1 MCWMYLGCKRTYA
14 LVDSGADI
22 SLISRETFEK
32 IDAKNVLEFSTE
44 DCIPLH
50 SVSGEE
56 LENFG
61 TAVLRVKM
69 SKFESTYKFQ
79 IIEGMNTQ
87 CILGNDFLTDF
98 EAQLD
103 FGRKTLNLEG
113 TVIPLRSQKLKC
125 ASVTSLVRT
134 SQKVTVPAQSYVEIP
149 AKINRAQLI
158 EQECTVQ
165 PLNNVP
171 IFADEP
177 GLSLVSSVGKV
188 NANRQILAVVV
199 NASGRDYTLPAYS
212 VIGLAEVINEPEASI
227 SSVSENVESDDPAK
241 AASPPEPN
249 PETKKAKLSHVPA
262 SRRQK
267 LQEMIERNAD
277 LFAKNDCDL
286 GLTDLVKAKIET
298 GDHPPIKRAPYRL
311 PFSQREMVQEHIE
324 NMLKAGIIE
333 PSQSPW
339 ASPIVIV
346 DKKDGTKRFC
356 VDLRGLNKIAKENA
370 YPLPRIDDILASLD
384 GSKYFT
390 SLDLK
395 SGYWQIPLDEDSKEK
410 TAFTS
415 FMGLYQY
422 VRLPMGYKCSGGIF
436 SELMNKVL
444 SGIQNK
450 FVINYLDD
458 VLIHSKT
465 FEEHLEHIEVVFV
478 RLREAGLKLKMSK
491 CDFLKREVNYL
502 GHLVGE
508 FGYKPDPAKVEVI
521 RNLAPPTSVKGVRS
535 FIGMASYYRRFIPE
549 FAKIAKPLTE
559 LTKKNRRFQWTDACQ
574 RAFETLRAAL
584 TEAPIL
590 AFPDINKPYKLYTDA
605 SNYAI
610 GAALVQE
617 TEMGE
622 RVIQYLSHQLNETQQ
637 RWPIIEKEAYAIIY
651 SVQKVRPYL
660 LGSKFTV
667 VTDHKPLKYLFTSE
681 MKNARIQ
688 RWAVVLSEYG
698 CDIEYVSGTK
708 NVVADMLSRLGP
720 DDVETDDVETSESP
734 SVGPANY
741 AGQIREDVDEH
752 DIQVPAGVM
761 RLTTANGQN
770 RAAFVDNK
778 RNM

>member
-199 NASGRDYTLPAYS
+199 NASGKDYTLPAYS
-212 VIGLAEVINEPEASI
+212 VIGLAEV
-227 SSVSENVESDDPAK
+227 NVESDDPAK

-249 PETKKAKLSHVPA
+249 PETKKAKLSHVPT
-262 SRRQK
+262 SQRQK

-324 NMLKAGIIE
+324 NMLKAGIIQGVSE
-333 PSQSPW
+333 RM
-339 ASPIVIV
+339 I
-346 DKKDGTKRFC
+346 F
-356 VDLRGLNKIAKENA
+356 LN
-370 YPLPRIDDILASLD
+370 R
-384 GSKYFT
+384 
-390 SLDLK
+390 
-395 SGYWQIPLDEDSKEK
+395 Q
-410 TAFTS
+410 
-415 FMGLYQY
+415 
-422 VRLPMGYKCSGGIF
+422 
-436 SELMNKVL
+436 
-444 SGIQNK
+444 
-450 FVINYLDD
+450 
-458 VLIHSKT
+458 
-465 FEEHLEHIEVVFV
+465 
-478 RLREAGLKLKMSK
+478 
-491 CDFLKREVNYL
+491 
-502 GHLVGE
+502 
-508 FGYKPDPAKVEVI
+508 
-521 RNLAPPTSVKGVRS
+521 
-535 FIGMASYYRRFIPE
+535 
-549 FAKIAKPLTE
+549 
-559 LTKKNRRFQWTDACQ
+559 
-574 RAFETLRAAL
+574 
-584 TEAPIL
+584 
-590 AFPDINKPYKLYTDA
+590 
-605 SNYAI
+605 
-610 GAALVQE
+610 
-617 TEMGE
+617 
-622 RVIQYLSHQLNETQQ
+622 
-637 RWPIIEKEAYAIIY
+637 
-651 SVQKVRPYL
+651 
-660 LGSKFTV
+660 
-667 VTDHKPLKYLFTSE
+667 
-681 MKNARIQ
+681 
-688 RWAVVLSEYG
+688 
-698 CDIEYVSGTK
+698 
-708 NVVADMLSRLGP
+708 
-720 DDVETDDVETSESP
+720 
-734 SVGPANY
+734 
-741 AGQIREDVDEH
+741 
-752 DIQVPAGVM
+752 
-761 RLTTANGQN
+761 
-770 RAAFVDNK
+770 
-778 RNM
+778 